1 MTSTSNHDAQGGPF
15 LDPDTET
22 IYATPRWRTLLYR
35 GATRAC
41 PACGQRK
48 LFGWG
53 LTIKEDCP
61 RCGLHFERI
70 EGHWIGAIGMN
81 TIVSFFMILV
91 YLIVGLVATF
101 PDFPVKELVIFGV
114 AVAIIHPILFQPTA
128 QTLWSAIDILMRK
141 LEPHEVDWRFVTR
154 QRKGKTGNRPS

>member
-1 MTSTSNHDAQGGPF
+1 MMTTSDPHTDLAPHPGP
-15 LDPDTET
+15 DSGTE
-22 IYATPRWRTLLYR
+22 YLTPRWRTLMFR

-81 TIVSFFMILV
+81 TIASFFMIMV
-91 YLIVGLVATF
+91 TLIVGLVATF
-101 PDFPVKELVIFGV
+101 PDFPVKELVIFSV

-128 QTLWSAIDILMRK
+128 QTLWCAVDMLMRK

-154 QRKGKTGNRPS
+154 KPIRKKR